1 MNESLYWRLSKNP
14 PKFDISGTPREIKID
29 LVSVMCDNKYRWTLK
44 KNEDGDYKINTHSF
58 AFSNFQTKM
67 RKDDIEWLADEGSW
81 QEVIDAINE
90 GTSKVHKIKF
100 R

>member
-1 MNESLYWRLSKNP
+1 
-14 PKFDISGTPREIKID
+14 
-29 LVSVMCDNKYRWTLK
+29 
-44 KNEDGDYKINTHSF
+44 NTHSF